1 MNALRR
7 FAATLLFATITVPA
21 LADEPKSDAGFTTI
35 FNGKDFTG
43 WAGPT
48 DQYEVVDGA
57 IVCKP
62 KKGGNIFTKEVFT
75 DFIVRLEYRVPP
87 GGNNG
92 LAIRYPGKGQASVD
106 AMCEIQ
112 ILDDDAPKYAKLDA
126 RQYNGS
132 VYGMIAAKRGSQK
145 PAGEWNKMEVT
156 VRGSTIQV
164 VLNGTKIID
173 GDVSKVTEFMGGKP
187 HPGKDRTEGHFG
199 FCGHSDPVAFRNIQ
213 IKRLDVPKN

>member
-1 MNALRR
+1 MLRMSP
-7 FAATLLFATITVPA
+7 LLVVATIFFAGRAA
-21 LADEPKSDAGFTTI
+21 LADEPKPAPGFTPL

-43 WAGPT
+43 WSGAIEN
-48 DQYEVVDGA
+48 YEVQDGA
-57 IVCKP
+57 IVCRP
-62 KKGGNIFTKEVFT
+62 KKGGNIFTKEQYA
-75 DFIVRLEYRVPP
+75 DFVVRLEYRVPP

-112 ILDDDAPKYAKLDA
+112 ILDDDASKYAKLDA
-126 RQYNGS
+126 RQFNGS
-132 VYGMIAAKRGSQK
+132 IYGMIAAKRGSQK
-145 PAGEWNKMEVT
+145 PAGEWNAMEVT

-173 GDVSKVTEFMGGKP
+173 GDVSKVTAFMGGKP

-199 FCGHSDPVAFRNIQ
+199 FCGHNDPVAFRNIQ
-213 IKRLDVPKN
+213 IKRLDAPKK